1 MAQVSLAL
9 IIETELLHDAA
20 RALAGLLAGLSHRHG
35 ERFRRLEREIE
46 KAFESVDAPDV
57 EWLDG
62 GRGVAILPRAW
73 TECLRQGAALG
84 VAVEGL

>member
-9 IIETELLHDAA
+9 IVETELLHDAA
-20 RALAGLLAGLSHRHG
+20 RSLAGLLAGLSPRHG
-35 ERFRRLEREIE
+35 ERFRQLEQEIE
-46 KAFESVDAPDV
+46 KAIACVDAPDI

-62 GRGVAILPRAW
+62 GRGVAVPPHAW

-84 VAVEGL
+84 VVVEGL